1 MKKILFIIFLQFFC
15 INHLYANDNF
25 LDEFNEWLTKN
36 GHYDY
41 LNDPNAIVP
50 KVCKEE
56 KRFSNLWYYNKCDEI
71 KSGNNLD
78 INFFKSSEIPWGT
91 KPNKDTLLYYLFRYL
106 EIDNEFDRAGSKG
119 SKNPYKFEISL
130 RADDDKTLKK
140 VRKAMTKT
148 SMLSYLLYEDGKITI
163 DEISPKDRF
172 GIMYKDFTQYTS
184 ASVGKSL
191 VSYVT
196 GHAICKGYING
207 IDHRLNDWPLLENT
221 LFYDQKLINL
231 LNMATGHQ
239 KYADFNLKT
248 DKYHKNANSNTV
260 EFHLKKG
267 VFKNSKKAKSKYQYT
282 NFLSNLLINYV
293 WFKSEGKFQDLLDE
307 IFVDKAK
314 IEHDAW
320 FLKMNDRTIKMNN
333 RNNTILKEY
342 EVKDEDGPLR
352 YSFRA
357 SRYDYLRIAKAM
369 LDDWQN
375 DTCVGKYLKT
385 IRELR
390 IPKNDKWKDDNT
402 HDLNSKS
409 YAGKFH
415 TNYAGM
421 AKRNVMGMS
430 GYGGQSIMIDFD
442 RGRINVINSIH
453 TDYNWRKIAHSVIKK
468 GK

>member
-1 MKKILFIIFLQFFC
+1 MKKILIILFLLLFS
-15 INHLYANDNF
+15 NTSYANDNYM
-25 LDEFNEWLTKN
+25 DEFIEWLTKN
-36 GHYDY
+36 GHTQYFQEVD
-41 LNDPNAIVP
+41 I
-50 KVCKEE
+50 CKEDKKYSKE
-56 KRFSNLWYYNKCDEI
+56 WYDKRCEAYPKGKKELKSNLE
-71 KSGNNLD
+71 
-78 INFFKSSEIPWGT
+78 INFFKSSEIPWDAN
-91 KPNKDTLLYYLFRYL
+91 PNKDTLLYYLFRYL
-106 EIDNEFDRAGSKG
+106 ETENKYDRVGSKG
-119 SKNPYKFEISL
+119 SKNPYKFNTEL
-130 RADDDKTLKK
+130 RDDKTSKFIQK
-140 VRKAMTKT
+140 HIQKT
-148 SMLSYLLYEDGKITI
+148 ALLSYLLYEDGKITI

-172 GIMYKDFTQYTS
+172 GIIYEDDSQYTS

-207 IDHRLNDWPLLENT
+207 VDHKLNDWPLLENT

-248 DKYHKNANSNTV
+248 NKYKKNANANTV

-267 VFKNSKKAKSKYQYT
+267 VFKNSKKAKNKYQYT

-314 IEHDAW
+314 IEHDVW
-320 FLKMNDRTIKMNN
+320 FLKMNDRTVKSNN

-342 EVKDEDGPLR
+342 EVKDEDGPIR

-357 SRYDYLRIAKAM
+357 SRYDYLRIAKAI

-385 IRELR
+385 IRDLR
-390 IPKNDKWKDDNT
+390 IPKNHKWKDDNS

-415 TNYAGM
+415 TNYSGM

-442 RGRINVINSIH
+442 KGRINVINSIH
-453 TDYNWRKIAHSVIKK
+453 TDYNWRKIAHSVIKN

>member
-1 MKKILFIIFLQFFC
+1 MKKILIILFLLLFS
-15 INHLYANDNF
+15 NTSYANDNYM
-25 LDEFNEWLTKN
+25 DEFIEWLTKN
-36 GHYDY
+36 GHTQYFQEVD
-41 LNDPNAIVP
+41 I
-50 KVCKEE
+50 CKEDKKYSKE
-56 KRFSNLWYYNKCDEI
+56 WYDKRCEAYPKGKKELKSNLE
-71 KSGNNLD
+71 
-78 INFFKSSEIPWGT
+78 INFFKSSEIPWDAN
-91 KPNKDTLLYYLFRYL
+91 PNKDTLLYYLFRYL
-106 EIDNEFDRAGSKG
+106 ETENKYDRVGSKG
-119 SKNPYKFEISL
+119 SKNPYKFNTEL
-130 RADDDKTLKK
+130 RDDKTSKFIQK
-140 VRKAMTKT
+140 HIQKT
-148 SMLSYLLYEDGKITI
+148 ALLSYLLYEDGKITI

-172 GIMYKDFTQYTS
+172 GIIYEDDSQYTS

-207 IDHRLNDWPLLENT
+207 VDHKLNDWPLLENT

-248 DKYHKNANSNTV
+248 NKYKKNANANTV

-267 VFKNSKKAKSKYQYT
+267 VFKNSKKAKNKYQYT

-314 IEHDAW
+314 IEHDVW
-320 FLKMNDRTIKMNN
+320 FLKMNDRTVKSNN

-342 EVKDEDGPLR
+342 EVKDEDGPIR

-357 SRYDYLRIAKAM
+357 SRYDYLRNAKAI

-385 IRELR
+385 IRDLR
-390 IPKNDKWKDDNT
+390 IPKNHKWKDDNS

-415 TNYAGM
+415 TNYSGM

-442 RGRINVINSIH
+442 KGRINVINSIH
-453 TDYNWRKIAHSVIKK
+453 TDYNWRKIAHSVIKN